1 MLILKS
7 CPRCRHGDV
16 VVDPDGGLYCLQC
29 GHELRPNEQTMVL
42 ARQPQPLRLVKA
54 A

>member
-1 MLILKS
+1 MVILKS

-16 VVDPDGGLYCLQC
+16 VVDEEGLYCLQC
-29 GHELRPNEQTMVL
+29 GHELRPNEQKVVL
-42 ARQPQPLRLVKA
+42 ARRPERLRLGKA